1 MALPKDISI
10 ITLTG
15 EAITPCLPA
24 LARLRIEVFRDWPYL
39 YDGED
44 NYEREYMRNYVA
56 SPRAAIIAAL
66 DGESIVGVSTCL
78 PLDDETGNVKA
89 PFIERG
95 LPAQNY
101 CYFGESVLK
110 REYRNQGI
118 GVAFF
123 AAREAHAKSFGDYTH
138 TTFCAVRRP
147 ADHPL
152 RPADYVPLDTFW
164 TRRGYTK
171 QPGLYCTMCWL
182 DLGEA
187 EPSEKTLDFWTRTLA

>member
-1 MALPKDISI
+1 MALPKDIRI
-10 ITLTG
+10 KTLTG
-15 EAITPCLPA
+15 EAITPYLPA

-39 YDGED
+39 YDGEV
-44 NYEREYMRNYVA
+44 NYEREYMRSYVA

-66 DGESIVGVSTCL
+66 NNEDVVGVSTCL
-78 PLDDETGNVKA
+78 PLADETGNVKA
-89 PFIERG
+89 PFIAHG

-101 CYFGESVLK
+101 FYFGESVLK

-147 ADHPL
+147 QDHPL
-152 RPADYVPLDTFW
+152 RPANYVPLDAFW
-164 TRRGYTK
+164 TRRGYSK
-171 QPGLYCTMCWL
+171 QPGLYCTMRWL

-187 EPSEKTLDFWTRTLA
+187 EASEKTLDFWTRALA